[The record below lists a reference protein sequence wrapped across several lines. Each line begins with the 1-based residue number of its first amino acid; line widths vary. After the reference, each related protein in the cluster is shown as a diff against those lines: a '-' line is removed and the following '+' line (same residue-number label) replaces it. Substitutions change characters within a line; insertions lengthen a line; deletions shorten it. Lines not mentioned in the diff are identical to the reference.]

1 MYYSRTSGHVGLRNH
16 GRGSPNQAARA
27 EPEGLIGAPKTM
39 ILNPTCPEV
48 RGYHSYRFGESP
60 TGPFWTHLFIVIN
73 GHFIVIFPFSTSFLI
88 NIVVLC

>member
-27 EPEGLIGAPKTM
+27 QPEGLIGAPKTM

-48 RGYHSYRFGESP
+48 RGYHSYCFGESP
-60 TGPFWTHLFIVIN
+60 TGPFWTNILSLKNGCFSVAFVLIVHIFI
-73 GHFIVIFPFSTSFLI
+73 
-88 NIVVLC
+88 